1 MKYINKFSTN
11 ADYQA
16 FTDGDDYVTPNVCYV
31 DETDGIVMKQYIA
44 PVLFTFVFNDY
55 GNIKTFQA
63 ENGMTWDE
71 WADSKYNTVDYIQRA
86 GGYIHCGGE
95 SFICNEEDNIST
107 RVLGSEQ
114 IIPNKTYYGVSSSP
128 V

>member
-1 MKYINKFSTN
+1 MK
-11 ADYQA
+11 
-16 FTDGDDYVTPNVCYV
+16 P
-31 DETDGIVMKQYIA
+31 YIA

-55 GNIKTFQA
+55 GDIKTFQV

-71 WADSKYNTVDYIQRA
+71 WADSKYNTDVNIQREV
-86 GGYIHCGGE
+86 GYIHCGGE
-95 SFICNEEDNIST
+95 SFICNEKDNISA

-114 IIPNKTYYGVSSSP
+114 IIPNKTYYSVSSFK

>member
-1 MKYINKFSTN
+1 
-11 ADYQA
+11 
-16 FTDGDDYVTPNVCYV
+16 
-31 DETDGIVMKQYIA
+31 MKQYIA

-55 GNIKTFQA
+55 VDIKTFQA

-71 WADSKYNTVDYIQRA
+71 WADSKYNTIDYIQRFV
-86 GGYIHCGGE
+86 GYIHCGGE
-95 SFICNEEDNIST
+95 SFICNEKDNIST